1 MIGTPAQVARK
12 LEQFRK
18 DFRCTHFIMAT
29 QLPGLDP
36 KKATTSLELFAREI
50 MPAFHSQ

>member
-36 KKATTSLELFAREI
+36 NKATRSLELFAREV
-50 MPAFHSQ
+50 MPALRNL